1 MTTTTAAALIQT
13 DYAGP
18 GTPRPATPLYR
29 MPLVW
34 VAVGVPAAFV
44 FFLFFLTPSL

>member
-1 MTTTTAAALIQT
+1 MTTTPAAVTPT

-18 GTPRPATPLYR
+18 NTPRASVPLYR

-34 VAVGVPAAFV
+34 VAVGIPAAFV

>member
-1 MTTTTAAALIQT
+1 MTTTQAAVIPT
-13 DYAGP
+13 EYAGP
-18 GTPRPATPLYR
+18 HTPRPSVPLYR

>member
-1 MTTTTAAALIQT
+1 MTTTQAAVTPT

-18 GTPRPATPLYR
+18 TTPRTGVPLYR

-34 VAVGVPAAFV
+34 VAVGIPAAFV